1 MISEWKHLMTPT
13 VAIVLMMVA
22 AATIV
27 FLTWPGN
34 LLLPTASAQTL
45 TGFTEQVSPSAQTNA
60 TEPSVAVDRSDGTIY
75 VAWQASGSHV
85 ARSDD
90 GGRTFVQTPI
100 GDFFGRDLGD
110 VAIRIGGQTPCAT
123 PTSNCLPGTHRVY
136 LTSLE
141 RLPALLQTRL
151 AFTDDRGAH
160 WTINDLAAVNPALVD
175 RPWLAVVPSNANAN
189 QDSVYIAYHNF
200 TDSEIYVAS
209 SHMGGQTGTFT
220 TTIASLGHVVSPT
233 ILVTDPVTGIPFAD
247 SFCNTVPS
255 GIEVDPETGQVYVQW
270 ITADPVANTTE
281 GCNVSKIQNL
291 HTVWTSRSDDGGV
304 TWQAN
309 MVYDG
314 AKSENTDDIFATL
327 AVDDSG
333 IPGKSGNV
341 YSVFADN
348 KVAVQQYDIWFSHSG
363 DNGVTWAPPVKVN
376 GDKGTHFFPWIGAGS
391 TGRVDFIWLNTPDF
405 TPSDAALSPWS
416 VTFAQTT
423 NGNSFRPT
431 FSQTSASSS
440 VMHVGGI
447 CTNGIFCSLNGG
459 NRDLAYSISIAID
472 RGGSAALVW
481 TNQGRVLHGPTDIV
495 YGCVTAQQSAIA
507 GAKSGLS
514 CKGPAGP

>member
-1 MISEWKHLMTPT
+1 MTRLCCFNFLVAVLFGLLGLTSLSLISQ
-13 VAIVLMMVA
+13 
-22 AATIV
+22 
-27 FLTWPGN
+27 
-34 LLLPTASAQTL
+34 SAWAQDL
-45 TGFTEQVSPSAQTNA
+45 IGFTEQVSPSTERNA
-60 TEPSVAVDRSDGTIY
+60 TEPSVAVDRADGTIY

-100 GDFFGRDLGD
+100 ADFFGRDLGD
-110 VAIRIGGQTPCAT
+110 VAIRVGGPTPCTAPAT
-123 PTSNCLPGTHRVY
+123 NCLPGTHRVY

-160 WTINDLAAVNPALVD
+160 WTINDLAAVNPGLVD
-175 RPWLAVVPSNANAN
+175 RPWLAVFPSNASAN
-189 QDSVYIAYHNF
+189 QDSVHIAYHNF
-200 TDSEIYVAS
+200 IDSEIYVAS
-209 SHMGGQTGTFT
+209 SHSGGQTGTFT
-220 TTIASLGHVVSPT
+220 TTIASLGHVVSPSFV
-233 ILVTDPVTGIPFAD
+233 VTDPVTGIPFAD

-270 ITADPVANTTE
+270 ITADPVANTTQ
-281 GCNVSKIQNL
+281 GCNVTQIQNF
-291 HTVWTSRSDDGGV
+291 HTVWTSRSDDGGL

-309 MVYDG
+309 LVYNG
-314 AKSENTDDIFATL
+314 MKSENTDDIFATL

-333 IPGKSGNV
+333 VPGKSGNV

-348 KVAVQQYDIWFSHSG
+348 KFALQQFDIWFSHSS
-363 DNGVTWAPPVKVN
+363 DNGATWAPPVKAN
-376 GDKGTHFFPWIGAGS
+376 GDKGTHLFPWIAAGS
-391 TGRVDFIWLNTPDF
+391 TGRVDFVWLNTPDF
-405 TPSDAALSPWS
+405 TASDAALSPWS

-423 NGNSFRPT
+423 NGNSATPSFN
-431 FSQTSASSS
+431 QTSASSS

-459 NRDLAYSISIAID
+459 NRDLADSISIAID

-481 TNQGRVLHGPTDIV
+481 TDQGRVLHGPTDIT
-495 YGCVTAQQSAIA
+495 YGCVKSQQSAIV
-507 GAKSGLS
+507 GASPGLS